1 MMIQAISR
9 CIVQRGC
16 VAGLV
21 AAGVAACAGL
31 WTTDSYAAPPQKGYG
46 TIKGRLVWTG
56 AQVPKPQVSIVN
68 KDVEVCGKTEHVD
81 RTMLVDPKTKGVGN
95 AFAYLN
101 KPSGQ
106 NPEAVKSL
114 LDKAPQVV
122 IDQKVC
128 EFQPFSTAMH
138 QDQKLIFKSSD
149 PLNHNVRFTAFK
161 NNPFNQILPPN
172 GKAELKLVAETRPL
186 PLACDIHP
194 WMKGAIM
201 VFDHPFFV
209 VTKEDGSFEIDGVPP
224 GTQNL
229 VVRLANGKFQ
239 SEGAGR
245 GMPVKV
251 EADKVTDVGEIKVK
265 P

>member
-1 MMIQAISR
+1 MTIQAIQCLLRRSF
-9 CIVQRGC
+9 

-31 WTTDSYAAPPQKGYG
+31 WTAASHAAPPQKGYG
-46 TIKGRLVWTG
+46 TIKGRLVWAG
-56 AQVPKPQVSIVN
+56 ANVPKPQPLTVN
-68 KDVEVCGKTEHVD
+68 KDVEVCGKAEHVD
-81 RTMLVDPKTKGVGN
+81 RSLLVDPKTKGVAN

-101 KPSGQ
+101 RPTGQ
-106 NPEAVKSL
+106 NPDALKAL
-114 LDKAPQVV
+114 LDRSSEAV

-128 EFQPFSTAMH
+128 EFQPYSTAMH

-172 GKAELKLVAETRPL
+172 GKAELKLVAENRPL

-201 VFDHPFFV
+201 VFDHPFFAI
-209 VTKEDGSFEIDGVPP
+209 TKEDGSFEIEGVPP

-239 SEGAGR
+239 SAGAGR

-251 EADKVTDVGEIKVK
+251 EADKVTDVGEIQAK